1 MSNVK
6 ASSAPKKMELNFSTE
21 VEFEAVDGEFVSFD
35 EVLRCGRAKGE
46 QSEERG
52 KVRARGEGRGRE

>member
-35 EVLRCGRAKGE
+35 EVLRCQVRRESRAR
-46 QSEERG
+46 SEE
-52 KVRARGEGRGRE
+52 K

>member
-35 EVLRCGRAKGE
+35 EVPKG
-46 QSEERG
+46 ERG
-52 KVRARGEGRGRE
+52 KVRARGEGAGVMMLGWW